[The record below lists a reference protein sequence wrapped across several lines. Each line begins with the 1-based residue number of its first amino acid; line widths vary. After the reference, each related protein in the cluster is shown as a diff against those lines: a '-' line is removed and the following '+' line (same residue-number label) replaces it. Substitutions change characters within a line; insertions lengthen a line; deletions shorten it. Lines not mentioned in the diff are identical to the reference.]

1 MKRIVACIL
10 AAVMVLSCAACGGS
24 SSGETAAPAAPA
36 ATAAASNTN
45 EAVQTTG
52 NGKIEVTVGV
62 SADFG
67 GLDPYGSSST
77 VKASWTPA
85 VYQTLFVL
93 DEYGGTPES
102 VLVDSYTRVDDTTF
116 DITIYDYIYDTA
128 GNHITASDVKYSYDY
143 AKECGT
149 VTKMYYIDSVEV
161 LDDFTVRLKTSSNS
175 IGVWQYALT
184 NVYIVSEK
192 AHTESGDSFAT
203 SNCGTGPYTVGE
215 YTPSSKLELI
225 KKEDY
230 WQKDDSLI
238 PAMYKANADRVIYN
252 VISESTQM
260 GIAMENGSIDMILTI
275 TGSEVSRFADE
286 AGNAKAGYNVY
297 GTLNTL
303 IDCMFFNMDE
313 GSIFA
318 DNLALRQAILYAID
332 TAGLVTVALDGRG
345 EQCYAFGSRVYADY
359 LDEWVGH
366 DYFNQDVEKAEA
378 LLAESGY
385 VQTSPIR
392 IMYQNNDQYKAEA
405 EMIQAYL
412 LGIGLECELLGYDTS
427 LFNEY
432 KYNSAQWD
440 IKIDPCKSP
449 DQLPN
454 LWGYCL
460 NSDNYENGTTNF
472 IHSDE
477 LQQMTVAIAT
487 EEGHNEETIRAY
499 EQYLEDNAWLIGL
512 IDPYQ
517 YCIAK
522 DSVTNI
528 LINAKN
534 YCSVWACDFADNFV
548 GAVSK

>member
-1 MKRIVACIL
+1 MKRILACIL
-10 AAVMVLSCAACGGS
+10 AVIMVLSCAACASNAGTDGTTP
-24 SSGETAAPAAPA
+24 TAATTPG
-36 ATAAASNTN
+36 ASGGQASDG
-45 EAVQTTG
+45 EASG

-67 GLDPYGSSST
+67 GLDLYGSSST

-93 DEYGGTPES
+93 DEYGGNPES
-102 VLVDSYTRVDDTTF
+102 VLVESYTRVDDTTF

-128 GNHITASDVKYSYDY
+128 GNNITASDVKYSYDY

-161 LDDFTVRLKTSSNS
+161 IGDYTVRLKTSSNAV
-175 IGVWQYALT
+175 GVWQYALT

-215 YTPSSKLELI
+215 YTPSSTLELI
-225 KKEDY
+225 KKDDY
-230 WQKDDSLI
+230 WQTDDSLI
-238 PAMYKANADRVIYN
+238 PDMYKANADRVIYN

-275 TGSEVSRFADE
+275 TGSEVSRFADVD
-286 AGNAKAGYNVY
+286 GNAYDGYNVF

-303 IDCMFFNMDE
+303 IDAMFFNMDD

-332 TAGLVTVALDGRG
+332 KAGLVTVALDGRG
-345 EQCYAFGSRVYADY
+345 EQCYAFGSSVYADY
-359 LDEWVGH
+359 LDEWIGH
-366 DYFNQDVEKAEA
+366 DYFNQDVEKAKS

-412 LGIGLECELLGYDTS
+412 LDIGLECDLLGYDTS

-432 KYNSAQWD
+432 KYNSSQWD
-440 IKIDPCKSP
+440 IKLDPVKSP
-449 DQLPN
+449 DLLPN

-460 NSDNYENGTTNF
+460 DSANYENGTTNF

-477 LQQMTVAIAT
+477 LQEMTVAIST
-487 EEGHNEETIRAY
+487 EAGHTEDAIRAY
-499 EQYLEDNAWLIGL
+499 EQYLEDNAWLMGL

-522 DSVTNI
+522 DTVTNI
-528 LINAKN
+528 LINAKG
-534 YCSVWACDFADNFV
+534 YCSVWACEFADDFV
-548 GAVSK
+548 GAASQ

>member
-1 MKRIVACIL
+1 MKRIVGCVL
-10 AAVMVLSCAACGGS
+10 AAIMILSCAACGNGNS
-24 SSGETAAPAAPA
+24 EASESQAGNPAVSDAANPA
-36 ATAAASNTN
+36 
-45 EAVQTTG
+45 TG

-67 GLDPYGSSST
+67 GLDPFGSAST
-77 VKASWTPA
+77 IKTSWTPA

-102 VLVDSYTRVDDTTF
+102 VLVDNYTRVDDTTF
-116 DITIYDYIYDTA
+116 DITIYDYIYDSA
-128 GNHITASDVKYSYDY
+128 GNNITASDVKYSYDY
-143 AKECGT
+143 AKACGT
-149 VTKMYYIDSVEV
+149 VTKMHYVDSVEV
-161 LDDFTVRLKTSSNS
+161 TGDYTVRLKTSSNS

-203 SNCGTGPYTVGE
+203 SNCGTGPYAIGE
-215 YTPSSKLELI
+215 YTPSSTLELI
-225 KKEDY
+225 KRDDY
-230 WQKDDSLI
+230 WQTDDSLT
-238 PAMYKANADRVIYN
+238 PPMYKTNADRVIYN

-275 TGSEVSRFADE
+275 TGSEVSRFADAE
-286 AGNAKAGYNVY
+286 GKAYDGYNVY

-303 IDCMFFNMDE
+303 IDCMFFNMDN

-332 TAGLVTVALDGRG
+332 KAGLVTVAVDGRG
-345 EQCYAFGSRVYADY
+345 EQCYAFGSSVYADY
-359 LDEWVGH
+359 LDEWIGH
-366 DYFNQDVEKAEA
+366 DYFNQDIEKAKS

-385 VQTSPIR
+385 AQTTPIR

-412 LGIGLECELLGYDTS
+412 LEIGLQCQLLGYDTS

-432 KYNSAQWD
+432 KYNSAEWD
-440 IKIDPCKSP
+440 IKLDPCKSP

-460 NSDNYENGTTNF
+460 DSNNYENGTTNF

-477 LQQMTVAIAT
+477 LQQMTVAIST
-487 EEGHNEETIRAY
+487 EEGHTEEAIRAY
-499 EQYLEDNAWLIGL
+499 EKYLEDNAWLIGL

-528 LINAKN
+528 LINAKT

-548 GAVSK
+548 GVASK

>member
-1 MKRIVACIL
+1 MKRMIGCLFAIL
-10 AAVMVLSCAACGGS
+10 MVLSCAACGTGDSNATGS
-24 SSGETAAPAAPA
+24 PAAGSPA
-36 ATAAASNTN
+36 VSDAGAPVA
-45 EAVQTTG
+45 G

-67 GLDPYGSSST
+67 GLDPYGSAST
-77 VKASWTPA
+77 VKASWTPG

-102 VLVDSYTRVDDTTF
+102 VLVEDYTRVDETTF
-116 DITIYDYIYDTA
+116 DITIYDYIYDSA
-128 GNHITASDVKYSYDY
+128 GNNITASDVKYSYDY

-149 VTKMYYIDSVEV
+149 VTKMHYIDSVEV
-161 LDDFTVRLKTSSNS
+161 TGDYTVRLKTSSNA
-175 IGVWQYALT
+175 IGVWQYALS

-192 AHTESGDSFAT
+192 AHAGSGDSFAT
-203 SNCGTGPYTVGE
+203 SNCGTGPYAVGE
-215 YTPSSKLELI
+215 YTPSSTLELV
-225 KKEDY
+225 KRDDY
-230 WQKDDSLI
+230 WQTDDSLT

-275 TGSEVSRFADE
+275 TGSEVNRFADVE
-286 AGNAKAGYNVY
+286 GNAYDGYNVY

-303 IDCMFFNMDE
+303 IDCMFFNVDD

-318 DNLALRQAILYAID
+318 DNLALRQAVLYAID
-332 TAGLVTVALDGRG
+332 KAGLVTVAVDGRG
-345 EQCYAFGSRVYADY
+345 EQCYAFGSSVYADY
-359 LDEWVGH
+359 LDEWIGH
-366 DYFNQDVEKAEA
+366 DYFNQDVEKAKA

-385 VQTSPIR
+385 VQAALIR

-412 LGIGLECELLGYDTS
+412 LGIGLECQLLGYDTS

-432 KYNSAQWD
+432 KYNSAEWD

-449 DQLPN
+449 DLLPN

-460 NSDNYENGTTNF
+460 DSNNYENGTTNF

-477 LQQMTVAIAT
+477 LQKMTVDIST
-487 EEGHNEETIRAY
+487 EEGHTEEAIRAY

-534 YCSVWACDFADNFV
+534 YCSVWACDFADDFV
-548 GAVSK
+548 GVASK